1 MLCKIIEKL
10 KKIIITI
17 EFIKCGNKGS
27 ELEESSDKLDDESN
41 GVDLK

>member
-1 MLCKIIEKL
+1 MLCDLIEKL

-17 EFIKCGNKGS
+17 EFIKCRNKNDD
-27 ELEESSDKLDDESN
+27 LEESSDKLDEESN

>member
-1 MLCKIIEKL
+1 MFCDLIEKL

-17 EFIKCGNKGS
+17 EFIKCENKDEG
-27 ELEESSDKLDDESN
+27 LEESSDKVDDESN